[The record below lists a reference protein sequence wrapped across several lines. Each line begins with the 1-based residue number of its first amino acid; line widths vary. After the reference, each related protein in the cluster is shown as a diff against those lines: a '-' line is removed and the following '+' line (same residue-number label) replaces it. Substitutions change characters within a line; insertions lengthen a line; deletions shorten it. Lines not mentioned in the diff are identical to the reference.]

1 LNFKFIDLAK
11 GCEKIKTINHYFCAH
26 KLIQLAGGMQSNQF
40 KSDTLQTNLHLN
52 GTIPG
57 DSTLVTDSI
66 ATPLSLLD
74 PSFNDS
80 LSVNYIAPDSVI
92 YFGFRPE
99 WSQFKTGFSNQFD
112 YEHKLI
118 QPIPYDSLHTVLKN
132 VEVVF
137 SGKKVLRTNPDW
149 LVGVLLLSFLLFASV
164 RLIFNKYLSQLIQST
179 INYSTFTRTFRERY
193 FNLFHASFRL
203 DLVFSMIMGLFGYQ
217 FLNTIKMSNG
227 TTRSY
232 YTYFI
237 CVGIIVGYFI
247 SKKIIYYI
255 IGILTES
262 KTEVLEYLFSMTV
275 YNRVLGL
282 FLMPITATIAF
293 VPLTQLEPILYVG
306 LAIIAI
312 FYLMSLIR
320 GGKIF
325 LKKHFSISYLIL
337 YLCTLEFL
345 PLILIYLLLLN

>member
-1 LNFKFIDLAK
+1 
-11 GCEKIKTINHYFCAH
+11 
-26 KLIQLAGGMQSNQF
+26 MQSNQF

-52 GTIPG
+52 GTIPV
-57 DSTLVTDSI
+57 DTTLVTDSI
-66 ATPLSLLD
+66 VPTISLLD

-80 LSVNYIAPDSVI
+80 LSINYIAPDSVI
-92 YFGFRPE
+92 CFGFHPE
-99 WSQFKTGFSNQFD
+99 WSQFRTD
-112 YEHKLI
+112 YIPEYDYQKELI
-118 QPIPYDSLHTVLKN
+118 QALPYDSLHTVLKK

-137 SGKKVLRTNPDW
+137 PGKKVVRTNPDW
-149 LVGVLLLSFLLFASV
+149 LIGVLLISFLLFASV

-203 DLVFSMIMGLFGYQ
+203 DLVFSLIMGLFGYQ
-217 FLNTIKMSNG
+217 ILRNFKINLGASK
-227 TTRSY
+227 SY
-232 YTYFI
+232 YTYLI
-237 CVGIIVGYFI
+237 CLGIVVGYFI

-262 KTEVLEYLFSMTV
+262 KPEVQEYLFSITV
-275 YNRVLGL
+275 FNRVLGL
-282 FLMPITATIAF
+282 FLMPVTATIAF
-293 VPLTQLEPILYVG
+293 VPLTQVEPILYAGTAIVG
-306 LAIIAI
+306 I
-312 FYLMSLIR
+312 FYLMSLFR

-345 PLILIYLLLLN
+345 PIILIYALLLN